1 MQPRI
6 LDGKALA
13 GDLRERI
20 KSAVRTMSAEGL
32 VPGLATV
39 LVGNNPASV
48 SYVRSKHRTSEEV
61 GIRTIDVT
69 LPEECSAEQLSDA
82 VAELNERSDVHG
94 ILIQQP
100 LPAHLDAEVHVA
112 AVAPAK
118 DVDGF
123 HPENLGRLM
132 RGRRCMVPCT
142 PLGVV
147 HMLAAGGKSTR
158 GANVVIVGR
167 SMLVGKPLAS
177 LLMQKNDTGNATVTV
192 CHSATRDLPEHT
204 RNADIVV
211 AAIGVPG
218 YVTADMV
225 QEGAVV
231 IDVGINRVDDS
242 SRRRG
247 YRIVGDVD
255 YENVAPK
262 TSAITP
268 VPGGVGPMTVVMLM
282 YNTVQAAR
290 GAYSQDPLTGEQQ

>member
-20 KSAVRTMSAEGL
+20 KSAVSTMSADGL
-32 VPGLATV
+32 VPGLATI

-69 LPEECSAEQLSDA
+69 LPEECSAEELSDA

-123 HPENLGRLM
+123 HPENLGRLV

-147 HMLAAGGKSTR
+147 HMLAAGGISTR

-225 QEGAVV
+225 REGAVV

-255 YENVAPK
+255 YDNVAPK

-290 GAYSQDPLTGEQQ
+290 GAYSQDPLMGEQQ

>member
-61 GIRTIDVT
+61 GIRTFDVT

-147 HMLAAGGKSTR
+147 HMLAAGGISTR

>member
-147 HMLAAGGKSTR
+147 HMLAAGGISTR